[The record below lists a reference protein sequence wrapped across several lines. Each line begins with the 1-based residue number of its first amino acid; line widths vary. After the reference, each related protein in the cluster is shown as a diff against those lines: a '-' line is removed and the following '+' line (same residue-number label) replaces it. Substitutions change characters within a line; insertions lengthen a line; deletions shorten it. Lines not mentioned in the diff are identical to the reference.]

1 MTEPIQKKYEPSKE
15 EIEIQKF
22 IDENTIPA
30 TPAGGFHQDPAYTA
44 ALEGKSFRNLIN
56 TPLSE
61 ILKYNI
67 IYAHLSQGYEPTFF
81 TDYEYDKVYG
91 VIKDKNPLIKE
102 STFLSKSIDA
112 SKFASHRLLDTKT
125 NVYVVPNTTIDNTTV
140 IEFNTMPIKNED
152 ETKNENNY
160 NLRIVQYHRLNTI
173 FNYKYIPIGYCC
185 KPKGESTFGWRSYRA
200 GTTLNELREEAIYTS
215 NMNHLIYHLFRSYA
229 GTEFQE
235 YRIADDLFDLI
246 MKNVSDIITRQML
259 VIYYNARIE
268 YQNKNGKEIGLEMVL
283 DKEFLTMINNK
294 IESASP
300 DIRAYHGYCENN
312 NNNNYVPITYAQIL
326 TKGENPFYTDNRY
339 RKFDDN
345 SPLIKKAT
353 EFICSKDV
361 WGSLLQNIIKSLQK
375 ETTEFINKCDS
386 FLEAPYV
393 FIIRGTT
400 KGQDYFNYSDIE
412 YYSANR
418 VQFSNLQYA
427 IIPDKEEYKLS
438 DILINKL

>member
-30 TPAGGFHQDPAYTA
+30 TPAGEFHQDPAYTA

-81 TDYEYDKVYG
+81 KDYEYNKVYG
-91 VIKDKNPLIKE
+91 VIKDKNPLIKK
-102 STFLSKSIDA
+102 STFLSNSIDA

-125 NVYVVPNTTIDNTTV
+125 NVYVAPNTTIDYTTV

-173 FNYKYIPIGYCC
+173 FNYKYIPIGHCC
-185 KPKGESTFGWRSYRA
+185 GPNGESTFGRRSYRA
-200 GTTLNELREEAIYTS
+200 GATLNELREEAIYTS

-235 YRIADDLFDLI
+235 YRVGDDLFDLI

-300 DIRAYHGYCENN
+300 DIRASHGYCE
-312 NNNNYVPITYAQIL
+312 NNNNYVPITYEQIL
-326 TKGENPFYTDNRY
+326 TKGGNPFYSDNRY

-375 ETTEFINKCDS
+375 ETTEFINKYDS

-418 VQFSNLQYA
+418 VQFSDLQYA
-427 IIPDKEEYKLS
+427 IIPDKDEYKLS

>member
-30 TPAGGFHQDPAYTA
+30 TPAGGFHQDPSYTA

-81 TDYEYDKVYG
+81 RDHESDKVYG

-112 SKFASHRLLDTKT
+112 NKFASHRLLDTKT
-125 NVYVVPNTTIDNTTV
+125 NVYVAPNTPIDNTTV

-185 KPKGESTFGWRSYRA
+185 NPKGESTFGWRSYRA
-200 GTTLNELREEAIYTS
+200 GNTLNELREEAIYTS

-235 YRIADDLFDLI
+235 YRTADNQF
-246 MKNVSDIITRQML
+246 
-259 VIYYNARIE
+259 A
-268 YQNKNGKEIGLEMVL
+268 
-283 DKEFLTMINNK
+283 
-294 IESASP
+294 
-300 DIRAYHGYCENN
+300 H
-312 NNNNYVPITYAQIL
+312 
-326 TKGENPFYTDNRY
+326 
-339 RKFDDN
+339 
-345 SPLIKKAT
+345 
-353 EFICSKDV
+353 CSK
-361 WGSLLQNIIKSLQK
+361 
-375 ETTEFINKCDS
+375 
-386 FLEAPYV
+386 
-393 FIIRGTT
+393 
-400 KGQDYFNYSDIE
+400 
-412 YYSANR
+412 
-418 VQFSNLQYA
+418 
-427 IIPDKEEYKLS
+427 
-438 DILINKL
+438 

>member
-30 TPAGGFHQDPAYTA
+30 TPAGEFHQDPAYTA

-81 TDYEYDKVYG
+81 KDYEYNKVYG
-91 VIKDKNPLIKE
+91 VIKDKNPLIKK
-102 STFLSKSIDA
+102 STFLSNSIDA

-125 NVYVVPNTTIDNTTV
+125 NVYVAPNTTIDYTTV

-173 FNYKYIPIGYCC
+173 FNYKYIPIGHCC
-185 KPKGESTFGWRSYRA
+185 EPKGESTFGRRSYRA
-200 GTTLNELREEAIYTS
+200 GATLNELREEAIYTS

-235 YRIADDLFDLI
+235 YRVADDLFDLI

-300 DIRAYHGYCENN
+300 DIRASHGYCE
-312 NNNNYVPITYAQIL
+312 NNNNYVPITYEQIL
-326 TKGENPFYTDNRY
+326 TKGGNPFYSDNRY

-375 ETTEFINKCDS
+375 ETTEFINKYDS

-418 VQFSNLQYA
+418 VQFSDLQYA
-427 IIPDKEEYKLS
+427 IIPDKDEYKLS

>member
-15 EIEIQKF
+15 EIEVQKF

-30 TPAGGFHQDPAYTA
+30 TPAGGFHQDPAYTV
-44 ALEGKSFRNLIN
+44 ALEGKSYRNLIN

-102 STFLSKSIDA
+102 STFLSDSIDA
-112 SKFASHRLLDTKT
+112 NKFASHRLLDTKT

-160 NLRIVQYHRLNTI
+160 NLRIVRYHRLNTI

-185 KPKGESTFGWRSYRA
+185 KPKGESTFGRRSYRA
-200 GTTLNELREEAIYTS
+200 GPTLNELREEAIYTS

-235 YRIADDLFDLI
+235 YRVGDDLFDLI

-259 VIYYNARIE
+259 IIYYNARTE

-283 DKEFLTMINNK
+283 DKEFLTMINNR

-300 DIRAYHGYCENN
+300 DIRASLGYCENN
-312 NNNNYVPITYAQIL
+312 NSYTPITYEELL
-326 TKGENPFYTDNRY
+326 TRGSTIHSIDTNRY
-339 RKFDDN
+339 APHGQYGN
-345 SPLIKKAT
+345 VLKKAT
-353 EFICSKDV
+353 EFICDKDV

-418 VQFSNLQYA
+418 APFSDLQYA
-427 IIPDKEEYKLS
+427 IIPDKDEYKLS

>member
-30 TPAGGFHQDPAYTA
+30 TPAGGYHQDPAYTV

-125 NVYVVPNTTIDNTTV
+125 NVYVAPNTTIDNTTV

-160 NLRIVQYHRLNTI
+160 NLRIVRYHRLNTI

-185 KPKGESTFGWRSYRA
+185 KPKGESTFGRRSYRA

-235 YRIADDLFDLI
+235 YRFADDLFDLI

-259 VIYYNARIE
+259 IIYYDARTE
-268 YQNKNGKEIGLEMVL
+268 YQNKNGKDIGLEMVF
-283 DKEFLTMINNK
+283 DKEFLNTLNSRVDSTPADVK
-294 IESASP
+294 STL
-300 DIRAYHGYCENN
+300 GYCENN
-312 NNNNYVPITYAQIL
+312 NKFKPFSYEELLI
-326 TKGENPFYTDNRY
+326 KGSQRV
-339 RKFDDN
+339 FDDTDTFI
-345 SPLIKKAT
+345 PRTTPRDMLKKAT
-353 EFICSKDV
+353 EFICDKDV
-361 WGSLLQNIIKSLQK
+361 WGSLLKNIIKSLSKQ
-375 ETTEFINKCDS
+375 TAAFIEKQEN
-386 FLEAPYV
+386 FLEVPYI

-400 KGQDYFNYSDIE
+400 KGQDYFNYSDVE

-418 VQFSNLQYA
+418 VLFGDLQYA
-427 IIPDKEEYKLS
+427 IIPDNEEYKLS

>member
-30 TPAGGFHQDPAYTA
+30 TPAGEFHQDPAYTA

-81 TDYEYDKVYG
+81 KDYEYNKVYG
-91 VIKDKNPLIKE
+91 VIKDKNPLIKK
-102 STFLSKSIDA
+102 STFLSNSIDA

-125 NVYVVPNTTIDNTTV
+125 NVYVAPNTTIDYTTV

-173 FNYKYIPIGYCC
+173 FNYKYIPIGHCC
-185 KPKGESTFGWRSYRA
+185 EPKGESTFGRRSYRA
-200 GTTLNELREEAIYTS
+200 GATLNELREEAIYTS

-235 YRIADDLFDLI
+235 YRVGDDLFDLI

-300 DIRAYHGYCENN
+300 DIRASHGYCE
-312 NNNNYVPITYAQIL
+312 NNNNYVPITYEQIL
-326 TKGENPFYTDNRY
+326 TKGGNPFYSDNRY

-375 ETTEFINKCDS
+375 ETTEFINKHDS

-418 VQFSNLQYA
+418 VQFSDLQYA
-427 IIPDKEEYKLS
+427 IIPDKDEYKLS

>member
-30 TPAGGFHQDPAYTA
+30 TPAGGFHQDPAYTV

-125 NVYVVPNTTIDNTTV
+125 NVYVAPNTTIDNTTV

-160 NLRIVQYHRLNTI
+160 NLRIVRYHRLNTI

-235 YRIADDLFDLI
+235 YRVADDLFDLI

-259 VIYYNARIE
+259 IIYYNACTE
-268 YQNKNGKEIGLEMVL
+268 YKKKIDKGVGLEMVF
-283 DKEFLTMINNK
+283 DKEFLSALNNR
-294 IESASP
+294 IDSASS
-300 DIRAYHGYCENN
+300 DVKSTLGYCENN
-312 NNNNYVPITYAQIL
+312 NKFKPFSYEELLI
-326 TKGENPFYTDNRY
+326 KGSR
-339 RKFDDN
+339 RVWDD
-345 SPLIKKAT
+345 SDTFIPRTTPRDMLKKAT
-353 EFICSKDV
+353 EFICDKDV
-361 WGSLLQNIIKSLQK
+361 WGSLLKNIIKSLSKQ
-375 ETTEFINKCDS
+375 TAAFIEKQEDL
-386 FLEAPYV
+386 LEVPYI
-393 FIIRGTT
+393 FIIRGAT
-400 KGQDYFNYSDIE
+400 KGQDYFSYSDIE

-418 VQFSNLQYA
+418 APFSDLQYA

>member
-30 TPAGGFHQDPAYTA
+30 TPAGEFHQDPAYTA

-81 TDYEYDKVYG
+81 KDYEYNKVYG
-91 VIKDKNPLIKE
+91 VIKDKNPLIKK
-102 STFLSKSIDA
+102 STFLSNSIDA

-125 NVYVVPNTTIDNTTV
+125 NVYVAPNTTIDYTTV

-173 FNYKYIPIGYCC
+173 FNYKYIPIGHCC
-185 KPKGESTFGWRSYRA
+185 EPKGESTFGRRSYRA
-200 GTTLNELREEAIYTS
+200 GATLNELREEAIYTS

-235 YRIADDLFDLI
+235 YRVGDDLFDLI

-300 DIRAYHGYCENN
+300 DIRASHGYCE
-312 NNNNYVPITYAQIL
+312 NNNNYVPITYEQIL
-326 TKGENPFYTDNRY
+326 TKGGNPFYPDNRY

-375 ETTEFINKCDS
+375 ETTEFINKYDS

-418 VQFSNLQYA
+418 VQFSDLQYA
-427 IIPDKEEYKLS
+427 IIPDKDEYKLS

>member
-30 TPAGGFHQDPAYTA
+30 TPAGGFHQDPAYTV

-56 TPLSE
+56 TPLNE

-125 NVYVVPNTTIDNTTV
+125 NVYVAPNTPIDNTTV

-200 GTTLNELREEAIYTS
+200 GNTLNELREEAIYTS

-229 GTEFQE
+229 GAEFQE
-235 YRIADDLFDLI
+235 YRVEDDLFDLI

-259 VIYYNARIE
+259 ITYYNAQTD
-268 YQNKNGKEIGLEMVL
+268 YQKKNGKEVETGFN
-283 DKEFLTMINNK
+283 KEFFSMLNSRIDSTP
-294 IESASP
+294 SDVRSSL
-300 DIRAYHGYCENN
+300 GYCENN
-312 NNNNYVPITYAQIL
+312 NSYTPITYEELL
-326 TKGENPFYTDNRY
+326 TRGSTVLSIDTNRY
-339 RKFDDN
+339 TPHGQYGN
-345 SPLIKKAT
+345 VLKKAT

-375 ETTEFINKCDS
+375 ETTEFINKHGS
-386 FLEAPYV
+386 ILEVPYV

-418 VQFSNLQYA
+418 APFSDLQYA
-427 IIPDKEEYKLS
+427 IIPDKDEYKLS